1 MIYFF
6 PSCCS
11 KLTEVTNNNYS
22 VIKNLSSLEPLRK
35 NNFKLNNDLPMS
47 QPNGAQSYIPVLTV
61 SEHN

>member
-11 KLTEVTNNNYS
+11 KLTEMTNNNYS
-22 VIKNLSSLEPLRK
+22 VIKSLSSLEPLRK
-35 NNFKLNNDLPMS
+35 NNFKLNNGLPMS
-47 QPNGAQSYIPVLTV
+47 QPKGAQSYIPVLTV